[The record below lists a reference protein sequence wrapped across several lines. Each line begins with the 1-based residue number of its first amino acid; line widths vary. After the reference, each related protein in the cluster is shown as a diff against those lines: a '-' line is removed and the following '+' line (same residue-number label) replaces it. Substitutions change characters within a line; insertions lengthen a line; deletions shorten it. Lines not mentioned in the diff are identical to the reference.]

1 MRNRNDLINAVVART
16 GKSKKDVAE
25 VLEAIETEFKA
36 VVTAKDS
43 VRLAGTLEI
52 GYKLKPSRNA
62 RNPRTGE
69 KFMTEPRDAEYARFF
84 GKDWHSTEEVK
95 TEE

>member
-16 GKSKKDVAE
+16 GKTKKDVAE
-25 VLEAIETEFKA
+25 VLEAMETELKA
-36 VVTAKDS
+36 IVTSKDAI
-43 VRLAGTLEI
+43 RLSGSLEI
-52 GYKLKPSRNA
+52 GYKLKPSRKA

-69 KFMTEPRDAEYARFF
+69 QIVTQPRDAEYARFF
-84 GKDWHSTEEVK
+84 SNDWHNTEEVK